1 MAVAPGD
8 PLLVL
13 PTMTEI
19 TYTSSEE
26 VRAVFNAYVLP
37 RVRSGEL
44 AELVQSSSAPSPSSG
59 QPHGTSSERVVYL
72 EGGQLVAVA
81 HRFVAPDGSIGGS
94 GRPDPKA
101 VLYGDEWL
109 IAGPD

>member
-1 MAVAPGD
+1 
-8 PLLVL
+8 
-13 PTMTEI
+13 MTDI
-19 TYTSSEE
+19 TYTSPEE

-44 AELVQSSSAPSPSSG
+44 AELVQGSSAPSPTSG
-59 QPHGTSSERVVYL
+59 QPPGTTSERVVYL
-72 EGGQLVAVA
+72 DDGRQIAVA

-101 VLYGDEWL
+101 VRFGNEWL

>member
-1 MAVAPGD
+1 
-8 PLLVL
+8 
-13 PTMTEI
+13 MTEI
-19 TYTSSEE
+19 TYTSPEE

-44 AELVQSSSAPSPSSG
+44 AELVRSSSAPSPISG
-59 QPHGTSSERVVYL
+59 QPHGTSSQRVVYL
-72 EGGQLVAVA
+72 NRGQPIAVA

-101 VLYGDEWL
+101 VRFGNEWL